1 MLDILAS
8 FAQNEF
14 KTMIQIV
21 ASIITT
27 GFIYYTYIQIFGDP
41 MQPVQP
47 KLNER
52 TVRKLIARF
61 GRKSTEKYLQQY
73 GKTISNYER

>member
-21 ASIITT
+21 ASIIIT

-41 MQPVQP
+41 MKPRF
-47 KLNER
+47 NEKTIR
-52 TVRKLIARF
+52 QLIKRF
-61 GRKSTEKYLQQY
+61 GRKSTQNYLQQY
-73 GKTISNYER
+73 GKKISDYIK

>member
-21 ASIITT
+21 ASIIIT
-27 GFIYYTYIQIFGDP
+27 GFIYYTYMQIFGDP
-41 MQPVQP
+41 MQPRF
-47 KLNER
+47 NEKTIR
-52 TVRKLIARF
+52 QLIKRF
-61 GRKSTEKYLQQY
+61 GRKSTQNYLQQY
-73 GKTISNYER
+73 GKKISDYIK

>member
-1 MLDILAS
+1 MIDLAIS

-21 ASIITT
+21 ASIIIT

-41 MQPVQP
+41 MQPRF
-47 KLNER
+47 NEKTIR
-52 TVRKLIARF
+52 QLIKRF
-61 GRKSTEKYLQQY
+61 GRKSTQNYLQQY
-73 GKTISNYER
+73 GKKISDYIK